1 MLYVLFVGCVV
12 SYGKLNKTQRTRL
25 HNAIKQLNV
34 EELTVVKKGIA
45 VCMNTRPNNE
55 RKQKLARLSPNFQ
68 LPPALP
74 EPILVY
80 SSRNLKSVNAD
91 FDDIPFPNVRLPEYQ
106 GKEIEFAMDSR
117 IHQIR
122 EQMARQN
129 RRQLETEE
137 EACAEWEPHQKKF
150 KLKDVIRRKI
160 GGAATSGG
168 VTDTRSEGVNN
179 TSTVE
184 PCAVVDAAASQKKE
198 SDFEAQSADVK
209 LNSDKKIN
217 CDESSTV
224 ETMGDVLWPNCNLVV
239 VEAMPELVR
248 KEVECAEVE
257 TDNFVVD
264 TKVPEMAE
272 GAHVGAYEISVDTA
286 VNDVPKEAKVNDAEP
301 ESVQHNLFE
310 FSKTVT
316 TPDGFETSDKFNTVS
331 IDEPF
336 SVPADAFL
344 DSEQAAQVVAG
355 SLLRDTVTERDEYVH
370 QSCQSTQQKTE
381 GRDDEKE
388 QENIN
393 NNAESVEMILKC
405 PNEGEPV
412 KLDCPDEK
420 EKSCELEE
428 SCPSMESITVDCM

>member
-45 VCMNTRPNNE
+45 VCMNTLPNNE
-55 RKQKLARLSPNFQ
+55 RKQKLARLSTNFQ

-80 SSRNLKSVNAD
+80 SSRNLTSVNAG

-179 TSTVE
+179 TGTVE
-184 PCAVVDAAASQKKE
+184 PCAVVDATASQKKE
-198 SDFEAQSADVK
+198 SDFEAESADVK
-209 LNSDKKIN
+209 LNSDKKVN

-239 VEAMPELVR
+239 VEAMPMLAR
-248 KEVECAEVE
+248 KEVEGAEVE

-264 TKVPEMAE
+264 TKIPEMAE
-272 GAHVGAYEISVDTA
+272 AANGGAYEISVDTA
-286 VNDVPKEAKVNDAEP
+286 VNDVPKEAKVSDAEP
-301 ESVQHNLFE
+301 ESVQHNVFE

-316 TPDGFETSDKFNTVS
+316 TPPATAIEARLLLMPIILRPRKPCSHNSMQLRQPGLTM
-331 IDEPF
+331 
-336 SVPADAFL
+336 VPL
-344 DSEQAAQVVAG
+344 
-355 SLLRDTVTERDEYVH
+355 H
-370 QSCQSTQQKTE
+370 
-381 GRDDEKE
+381 
-388 QENIN
+388 
-393 NNAESVEMILKC
+393 
-405 PNEGEPV
+405 V
-412 KLDCPDEK
+412 KAVIRYLQR
-420 EKSCELEE
+420 
-428 SCPSMESITVDCM
+428 I